1 MIGDINI
8 KPIAHNPSLALPTLN
23 SFVGSPSTIT
33 VKDIPPQIGNWRITS
48 LQIRAEYPDNSIT
61 VISCVQNGNS
71 FVGTIPK
78 CDIAG
83 TVEKGLTVIANGKD
97 ENNNDVTGY
106 VLGIGDIVI
115 ADRDGGIIPA
125 GDTGYVMHYLSA
137 LPDNPTPGT
146 VMQGD
151 SLSVFNGESWG
162 VYPAADSLTNYLTS
176 ITQDITAISA

>member
-33 VKDIPPQIGNWRITS
+33 IKDIPPQIGNWRITS

-78 CDIAG
+78 CDTAG

-125 GDTGYVMHYLSA
+125 GDTGYVMHYLSVIPA
-137 LPDNPTPGT
+137 ETVSPGT
-146 VMQGD
+146 FAGID
-151 SLSVFNGESWG
+151 SLSVFNGSGWLSLCDKAY
-162 VYPAADSLTNYLTS
+162 VDS
-176 ITQDITAISA
+176 